1 MATDLSVVSIMLM
14 REAGTSIRMQ
24 VLKAATAAA
33 VLLSMALAGCSGGGG
48 SAGGFSIK
56 ESDGAYTFT
65 ASGSADNY
73 TWDLGD
79 HLTRAYTKSVTHT
92 YDFENGVV
100 PVRLVTMD
108 GEKRSEYTKQIT
120 LGTGVNENAGFV
132 LEGGSNWTVLG
143 ESVTLSAHRSTDPD
157 GDPLR
162 YTWSCQR
169 TGDAIRQSLHS
180 HPGFGGKPFATPP
193 AGSVLSINAQGPLP
207 AADRTVS
214 GDLCE
219 GLGTAGRASLDETIT
234 GAFTKSGIYDI
245 YLLASDPVHPTTSG
259 KYRIVVTPPAEKPPE
274 VQVMPFSGTF
284 RAGSDGTLQ
293 AVCTAA
299 GEQCQE
305 TFDEITHN
313 FATPLPSAAG
323 WMVLEYTDPTSAM
336 EITCTLSRSN
346 TQVASVQGA
355 GTNATLD
362 PVNLVNGNYNVVCK
376 PNAVIPTD
384 PDGVTYTLT
393 VAFDLKV
400 DPFLL
405 Y

>member
-1 MATDLSVVSIMLM
+1 
-14 REAGTSIRMQ
+14 MQ
-24 VLKAATAAA
+24 VFKAATAAA
-33 VLLSMALAGCSGGGG
+33 VLLSMALAGCSGVGG
-48 SAGGFSIK
+48 SDGGGFSIK
-56 ESDGAYTFT
+56 EKDGVYTFT

-100 PVRLVTMD
+100 PVRLVTMK
-108 GEKRSEYTKQIT
+108 GEALTRAEYTKEIT
-120 LGTGVNENAGFV
+120 LGTGINENAGFV

-157 GDPLR
+157 GDALR

-214 GDLCE
+214 GDLCD

-274 VQVMPFSGTF
+274 VLVNVFTGTF
-284 RAGSDGTLQ
+284 QAGANGQLQ
-293 AVCTAA
+293 GVC
-299 GEQCQE
+299 GFLESQCTQ
-305 TFDEITHN
+305 TFDEVQHS
-313 FATPLPSAAG
+313 FATPLPGAG
-323 WMVLEYTDPTSAM
+323 GYMTLAYTDASGAMTITCVLERG
-336 EITCTLSRSN
+336 E
-346 TQVASVQGA
+346 TQVATAEGPDANV
-355 GTNATLD
+355 TLD
-362 PVNLVNGNYNVVCK
+362 AAQLSNGSYTVLCK
-376 PNAVIPTD
+376 PNAVIPAD
-384 PDGVTYTLT
+384 PEGVTYTLT
-393 VAFDLKV
+393 VAIDLKV